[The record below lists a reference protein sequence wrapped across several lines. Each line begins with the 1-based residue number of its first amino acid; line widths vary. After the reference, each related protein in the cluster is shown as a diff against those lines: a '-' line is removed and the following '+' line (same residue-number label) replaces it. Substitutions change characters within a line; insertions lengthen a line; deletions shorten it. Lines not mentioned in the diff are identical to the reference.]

1 MGHHDGSPKLPDLT
15 QKGEPLAPSFPQAT
29 RPMAPFM
36 SISPF
41 IHEALL
47 HHLKDRGSPDG
58 NMAGS
63 HLVSQDPPM
72 LPPAPGTSA
81 CLTPVTPFPL
91 PQSLC
96 MFTVCHLGGLNAL
109 HAKDSQRSLA
119 MAGPLPCLLFLWV
132 RGWGSRGSKAICSPF
147 QL

>member
-72 LPPAPGTSA
+72 LPPCPWYLSLPHPSDPLPSAPVFMHVYCLSLRWSQRPA
-81 CLTPVTPFPL
+81 CKRQPEKPGNGWAPPVPPFPL
-91 PQSLC
+91 
-96 MFTVCHLGGLNAL
+96 G
-109 HAKDSQRSLA
+109 
-119 MAGPLPCLLFLWV
+119 AGV
-132 RGWGSRGSKAICSPF
+132 GE
-147 QL
+147 